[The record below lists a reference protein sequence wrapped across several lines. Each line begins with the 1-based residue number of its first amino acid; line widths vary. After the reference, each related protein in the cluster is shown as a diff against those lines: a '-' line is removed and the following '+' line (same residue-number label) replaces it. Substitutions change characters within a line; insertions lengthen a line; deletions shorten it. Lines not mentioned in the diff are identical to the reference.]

1 MRGEYPPESTNI
13 SGDCGAEPNPRA
25 GVFARAPARVAA
37 GVANA
42 HRGCRVS
49 APPEIR
55 ISEATAAS
63 CRTVQGGCVREHHP
77 PESPYHRAVREN
89 LRVARFYFVLLALFT
104 VGRWAQSLGQV
115 DYAKGHHV
123 FSIVILTFLSSAFFA
138 AFCRRWRGY
147 GLFQAVLLGMT
158 LGLSAQLVIFLS
170 TALSYTLDMQ
180 TYFNHPTALN
190 SPDPLPMGAALTRRA
205 GGLVAGPIGN
215 GVAAFLGWLMGGVL
229 PEPASSPSA

>member
-49 APPEIR
+49 APPEK
-55 ISEATAAS
+55 S
-63 CRTVQGGCVREHHP
+63 
-77 PESPYHRAVREN
+77 YHRAVREN